1 MESPLY
7 STTNN
12 NLEKDTQYYLITL
25 EDSNGEH
32 QQIRV
37 FKNSDPAEIAF
48 NFCKENN
55 LDFKSMKYIKK
66 NIQKIIEQ
74 FDEPN
79 HKLFFLDNSYSS
91 IQEVD
96 EENLVSETTLLD
108 NDAVKDKNGKKNRFN
123 FDLKDKVNNKK
134 EKQNLDN
141 KEADKFK
148 EKHSEQAIGN
158 NFMFNRDIKE
168 KSKLNNF
175 NKNELNKKNKD
186 IIKQENNTNIKTNLF
201 KEKNNFMNNMNFN
214 KNKIFINENLKIPEN
229 NNELITKNNNI
240 KEEQD
245 NKNNIINKSK
255 NYNNKAL
262 KPEKFYNN
270 DMSLKQKNANENNNT
285 IKKEKQIGN
294 INLKDNKKL
303 KNYAKLDINS
313 NENNENKNK
322 ENNPEIILKHDFN
335 NDIHNK
341 NNLIDKT
348 NINKKNSDN
357 IMKNLIQ
364 KIYNNNPPKKNPN
377 NDKTIKTNEITN
389 ENILK
394 KYIMNLNNK
403 QKTKIN
409 NKKEENTKMTIKNN
423 SRVNLPQKQIKN
435 RIKVLSND
443 IEKFKYERLK
453 TETRREKININN
465 NKISPKKSN
474 LYISTK
480 ETQNPNIIYK
490 LNNNNNIKNV
500 IQTNKEIFE
509 NLLSNIFTNN
519 YIKSNTHRIM
529 NNCESQI
536 QEKNIPK
543 NKIIKNK
550 VITRRRGNKNS
561 LSDNLDNNKYSFDL
575 LKSNNTNRNKL
586 EKCENTG
593 SKSRSRS
600 RKKYAMKN
608 GLNKIF
614 NNLIS
619 DRNDNNIL
627 NTDYIIN
634 KRCRIINNKNKK
646 KMSMNLSRYFN
657 NNKISKKAKK
667 HSLEIQSSNFNSVYE
682 SDKEKD
688 NIIYQRHIKSK
699 NQINNKSNLLYLL
712 NSKIN
717 KNHTFTAQN
726 NSSINHY
733 NSNIKNTRVLN
744 TLNSYKTQK
753 KIGKFKRHD
762 SNTFNNSSNQ
772 KVRKNSDLNN
782 INSSYSLLFNND
794 KFNINSDRSLKVLDQ
809 YYTINNTINITNNN
823 SLLGNFGNNHYV
835 GNEKYYTDDKINIL
849 IKKIYKFFDKD
860 NIGFIILNLKQKY
873 KDIFIQNNLLLNRE
887 QEKLL
892 EKMFKILFEIH
903 KKKNNFELDENKII
917 INENFFIKYINYIYN
932 IKLNTNEKNIFLSID
947 NDIKNNIVKKRIISY
962 KIKQRNLFNKLE
974 KKRKF
979 MTLNNSK
986 NIVNNSTNY
995 NENNPLFTD
1004 INYNNNNY

>member
-423 SRVNLPQKQIKN
+423 SRVNLPPKQIKN

-490 LNNNNNIKNV
+490 LNNNNPVK
-500 IQTNKEIFE
+500 
-509 NLLSNIFTNN
+509 L
-519 YIKSNTHRIM
+519 
-529 NNCESQI
+529 
-536 QEKNIPK
+536 
-543 NKIIKNK
+543 KI
-550 VITRRRGNKNS
+550 
-561 LSDNLDNNKYSFDL
+561 
-575 LKSNNTNRNKL
+575 
-586 EKCENTG
+586 
-593 SKSRSRS
+593 
-600 RKKYAMKN
+600 
-608 GLNKIF
+608 
-614 NNLIS
+614 
-619 DRNDNNIL
+619 
-627 NTDYIIN
+627 
-634 KRCRIINNKNKK
+634 
-646 KMSMNLSRYFN
+646 
-657 NNKISKKAKK
+657 
-667 HSLEIQSSNFNSVYE
+667 
-682 SDKEKD
+682 
-688 NIIYQRHIKSK
+688 
-699 NQINNKSNLLYLL
+699 
-712 NSKIN
+712 
-717 KNHTFTAQN
+717 
-726 NSSINHY
+726 
-733 NSNIKNTRVLN
+733 
-744 TLNSYKTQK
+744 
-753 KIGKFKRHD
+753 
-762 SNTFNNSSNQ
+762 
-772 KVRKNSDLNN
+772 
-782 INSSYSLLFNND
+782 
-794 KFNINSDRSLKVLDQ
+794 
-809 YYTINNTINITNNN
+809 
-823 SLLGNFGNNHYV
+823 
-835 GNEKYYTDDKINIL
+835 
-849 IKKIYKFFDKD
+849 
-860 NIGFIILNLKQKY
+860 KY
-873 KDIFIQNNLLLNRE
+873 KER
-887 QEKLL
+887 
-892 EKMFKILFEIH
+892 H
-903 KKKNNFELDENKII
+903 SNK
-917 INENFFIKYINYIYN
+917 
-932 IKLNTNEKNIFLSID
+932 
-947 NDIKNNIVKKRIISY
+947 
-962 KIKQRNLFNKLE
+962 
-974 KKRKF
+974 
-979 MTLNNSK
+979 
-986 NIVNNSTNY
+986 
-995 NENNPLFTD
+995 
-1004 INYNNNNY
+1004 